1 MVAAK
6 RGTDRQKR
14 RWQVAAIVMA
24 AGLAACGK
32 SAPPAPVATPVLT
45 LQVQADGLQAGSAY
59 PAQLQARHS
68 ADLSF
73 RVGGKLAARNVHVG
87 DPVKKGQ
94 VLAILDNADAAAQ
107 LASARAAQQAAAHK
121 LLFARQQLQRDAA
134 QMQQDLIP
142 KAQLEQSQDNFAAAQ
157 AAARQTDEQVQLAG
171 NQLGYHALRA
181 DHDGVITAEN
191 GEVGT
196 VVAAGTPVYT
206 LAWTPDLDV
215 WVDVSTSD
223 KAAWQPGSQARVRVT
238 ELPAVT
244 LTARVREI
252 ADTED
257 SVSGSYRVK
266 LTVVSG
272 DPRVRPGM
280 SATAEPLAAGAV
292 GSGRVLIPSTAL
304 FHDREQPAVWVI
316 RPDTSSLVLRRVALG
331 GYRASQV
338 LVADGLRPGERIVA
352 AGVHNVYAGQ
362 RVRVA
367 DAPAAVLN
375 SGRAQVQP

>member
-6 RGTDRQKR
+6 LGTGRPKR
-14 RWQVAAIVMA
+14 VLAAIVMA

-32 SAPPAPVATPVLT
+32 SAPPAPAATPVLT

-73 RVGGKLAARNVHVG
+73 RVGGKLALRYVHVG
-87 DPVKKGQ
+87 DRVRKGQ
-94 VLAILDNADAAAQ
+94 VLATLDAADASAQ
-107 LASARAAQQAAAHK
+107 LAAARAAREAAEHR
-121 LLFARQQLQRDAA
+121 LLFARQQLQRDQA
-134 QMQQDLIP
+134 QMQQDLIAR
-142 KAQLEQSQDNFAAAQ
+142 AQLEQSQDNFAAAQ
-157 AAARQTDEQVQLAG
+157 AAARQAAEQMQLAG

-196 VVAAGTPVYT
+196 VVAAGSPVYT

-215 WVDVSTSD
+215 WVDVSTGD
-223 KAAWQPGSQARVRVT
+223 KAQWQPGSRARVRVT
-238 ELPAVT
+238 ELPGVT
-244 LTARVREI
+244 LMARVREM

-266 LTVVSG
+266 LTVEGG

-280 SATAEPLAAGAV
+280 SATAEPLAGSAV
-292 GSGRVLIPSTAL
+292 GAGGVLIPSTAL

-316 RPDTSSLVLRRVALG
+316 RPDRSTLVLRPVTVG

-338 LVADGLRPGERIVA
+338 LIAGGLRPGERIVA
-352 AGVHNVYAGQ
+352 AGVHNVYPGQ
-362 RVRVA
+362 KVRVA